1 MTDTG
6 IGITPQFLPH
16 LFERFTQAD
25 TSINRS
31 RGGLGMGLAIVK
43 SHVELH
49 GGVVSASSAGEG
61 KGATFSVKLPISA
74 VRQEQTV
81 QTESQ
86 KRTLPA
92 GLKDRP
98 DLVGLKILAVD
109 DEPDTCDL
117 IRFIFNQ
124 TGAIVETAKSAQE
137 GLRLFDTW
145 HPDIVVSDIGMP
157 DVDGCDFIRILRD
170 ERHSRIPA
178 VALTA
183 MARIDDR
190 VKALTAGY
198 QMHVSK
204 PVEPIELVSIV
215 ASLGALVNRKP
226 GGEPPDLKS
235 EIRDF

>member
-1 MTDTG
+1 MLSNAIRFTPKEGFIQIELHRIESQVELRVTDTG

-43 SHVELH
+43 SLVELH

-98 DLVGLKILAVD
+98 D
-109 DEPDTCDL
+109 
-117 IRFIFNQ
+117 
-124 TGAIVETAKSAQE
+124 
-137 GLRLFDTW
+137 
-145 HPDIVVSDIGMP
+145 
-157 DVDGCDFIRILRD
+157 
-170 ERHSRIPA
+170 
-178 VALTA
+178 
-183 MARIDDR
+183 
-190 VKALTAGY
+190 
-198 QMHVSK
+198 
-204 PVEPIELVSIV
+204 
-215 ASLGALVNRKP
+215 
-226 GGEPPDLKS
+226 
-235 EIRDF
+235 